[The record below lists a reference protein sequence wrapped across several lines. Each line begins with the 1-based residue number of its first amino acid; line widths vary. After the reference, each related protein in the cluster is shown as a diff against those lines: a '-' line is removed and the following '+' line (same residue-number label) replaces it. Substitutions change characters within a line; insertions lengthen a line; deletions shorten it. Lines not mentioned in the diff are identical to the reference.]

1 MKWLIYLS
9 TTATVLFIGYWLG
22 NSNSQQVLTTD
33 VTIKPETSLT
43 NHAPTPSI
51 LVSDPKKVIQQT
63 ASPKNRSK
71 TLTDRF
77 RQDLENRDYLS
88 AMSSLADTQVT
99 SPPTTS
105 TLKALYIEHI
115 QQLLAQ
121 PQSNN
126 ERINNAI
133 ETYLSDFYDDTE
145 VLLLL
150 AKQHAYMNNFYD
162 MLNTIQ
168 LSASY
173 AYTNEQ
179 RKIIEAAYSAFILY
193 TDKRLSE
200 QKQWQALIDVYL
212 HSENTGLL
220 QEQDILRLVELHMK
234 QGDTYLA
241 LDYAEELAGKAQWE
255 TQLATLLP
263 EPQTEKQVTNRTSI
277 SLQKI
282 ADQFVITTQLSGND
296 TNLLIDTGASVT
308 TVSKEYFKSIQRR
321 SRFSYQQKQTFLT
334 ANGETTGEIYTVD
347 TFQIGE
353 HRLNDIEIAVID
365 FPTSQHSSGLLGMNV
380 LRNFKFE
387 IDQVNASL
395 TLEKNPF

>member
-1 MKWLIYLS
+1 MKWLTYLS
-9 TTATVLFIGYWLG
+9 TAVTILFIGYWLG
-22 NSNSQQVLTTD
+22 NNNSQQTQTTD
-33 VTIKPETSLT
+33 TVIKPQTSPT
-43 NHAPTPSI
+43 IHDTTPSI
-51 LVSDPKKVIQQT
+51 LVSDHEKAIQQT
-63 ASPKNRSK
+63 PIPKNRSK

-77 RQDLENRDYLS
+77 RQHLEHRDYLS
-88 AMSSLADTQVT
+88 AMTLLAATQDT
-99 SPPTTS
+99 SPPITS
-105 TLKALYIEHI
+105 ILKVLYIEHI
-115 QQLLAQ
+115 RQLLTQ

-133 ETYLSDFYDDTE
+133 DAYLSDFYDDTD

-150 AKQHAYMNNFYD
+150 AKQYAYMNNFYD
-162 MLNTIQ
+162 MLNTVQ
-168 LSASY
+168 LSVSY

-179 RKIIEAAYSAFILY
+179 KKGIEAAYSAFIIY
-193 TDKRLSE
+193 TDKLLSE
-200 QKQWQALIDVYL
+200 QEQWQALIDFYL

-220 QEQDILRLVELHMK
+220 QEQDILRLVELYMK

-255 TQLATLLP
+255 TQLAALLP
-263 EPQTEKQVTNRTSI
+263 APQTEKQVTNRTSI

-282 ADQFVITTQLSGND
+282 ADQFIITTQLSGND

-308 TVSKEYFKSIQRR
+308 TVSKEYFKSIQQR
-321 SRFSYQQKQTFLT
+321 SHFSFQQKQTFLT

-353 HRLNDIEIAVID
+353 HQLNNIEIAVID

-395 TLEKNPF
+395 TLEKNPL

>member
-1 MKWLIYLS
+1 MKWLTYLF
-9 TTATVLFIGYWLG
+9 TAATILFIGYWLG
-22 NSNSQQVLTTD
+22 NSNSQQVQATD
-33 VTIKPETSLT
+33 ITIKPETSLT
-43 NHAPTPSI
+43 NHDITPSI
-51 LVSDPKKVIQQT
+51 LVSDPQKAIQQ
-63 ASPKNRSK
+63 AAIPKNRSK
-71 TLTDRF
+71 TLTDRL
-77 RQDLENRDYLS
+77 RQHLDSRDYLS
-88 AMSSLADTQVT
+88 AMSLLADSQDT
-99 SPPTTS
+99 SRPN
-105 TLKALYIEHI
+105 TLILKVLYIGHI
-115 QQLLAQ
+115 QQLLTQ

-126 ERINNAI
+126 EHINSAI
-133 ETYLSDFYDDTE
+133 ETYLSDFYDDIE

-150 AKQHAYMNNFYD
+150 AKQYAYMHNFYD

-168 LSASY
+168 LSVSY

-179 RKIIEAAYSAFILY
+179 KKIIEAAYSAFILY
-193 TDKRLSE
+193 TDKLLSE
-200 QKQWQALIDVYL
+200 QEQWQALIDVYL

-220 QEQDILRLVELHMK
+220 QEQDILRLVELYMK

-241 LDYAEELAGKAQWE
+241 FDYAEELAGKSQWE
-255 TQLATLLP
+255 TQLAALLP
-263 EPQTEKQVTNRTSI
+263 EPQAEMQATNKTSI

-282 ADQFVITTQLSGND
+282 ADQFIITTELSGND

-321 SRFSYQQKQTFLT
+321 SHFSYQQKQTFLT

-353 HRLNDIEIAVID
+353 HRLKDIEIAVID

-395 TLEKNPF
+395 TLEKTSP